1 MIRGTNAVY
10 VAELID
16 VWKSY
21 NDVYVLRGINLLVR
35 GGEVVGIV
43 GRSGVGKTTM
53 IRLLGLLDRA
63 DSGIVRILGRD
74 VSDLSDSEAS
84 RLRLKEIGIIP
95 QQFNL
100 IPHLT
105 VLENIELPLYLQGVK
120 KHEREAKALEMLKRF
135 GLQYLASR
143 YPNELSSGEQQRVLA
158 IRAFIK
164 SPRIVLADEPTAYLD
179 IENSRIMY
187 DMFKELISEYNSSV
201 IITATNLDEVL
212 LNCRKY
218 LLSNG
223 ILKEI

>member
-1 MIRGTNAVY
+1 MY

-74 VSDLSDSEAS
+74 VGDLSDSEAS

-120 KHEREAKALEMLKRF
+120 KYEREAKALEMLKRF

-201 IITATNLDEVL
+201 IITATNPEVHPL
-212 LNCRKY
+212 TVGSTY
-218 LLSNG
+218 
-223 ILKEI
+223 